1 MDYNDIIIKP
11 VLSEKSTE
19 LNTEGKYV
27 FRVPMKT
34 NKHIIKKAI
43 KEIFKVNAETVNII
57 RVRGKRKRV
66 RYNYGFTPAWKK
78 AIITLKK
85 GEKIEIFEKQ

>member
-1 MDYNDIIIKP
+1 MDYNDVIIKP

-19 LNTEGKYV
+19 LNAVGKYV
-27 FRVPMKT
+27 FKVPMSA
-34 NKHIIKKAI
+34 NKHLVKKAVRA
-43 KEIFKVNAETVNII
+43 IFNVTPEQVNII

-66 RYNYGFTPAWKK
+66 RHSYGNTPAWKK
-78 AIITLKK
+78 AIITLKQ